1 MITCRPSQWWNLFWC
16 ASLEKTQLKRSALTL
31 SELVPG
37 FIVFWFIFF
46 WFSSCTSEMGVWI
59 ESYRSKAKRSYWEA
73 YVCGFVFVY
82 VSVFRSICLFSVFL
96 ILLSLFF
103 FFQDTPRSRSHKRWV
118 WLHPVSVSGWM
129 RCFSIALHRG
139 RSKGLN
145 SFSRWPQ
152 LCTIHPSGGFCQ
164 MYKHSPGL
172 KICLS
177 ETAEKNVS
185 CQKKGI

>member
-103 FFQDTPRSRSHKRWV
+103 FFRTLRDPEVIRGESDCIQYLSA
-118 WLHPVSVSGWM
+118 GEM